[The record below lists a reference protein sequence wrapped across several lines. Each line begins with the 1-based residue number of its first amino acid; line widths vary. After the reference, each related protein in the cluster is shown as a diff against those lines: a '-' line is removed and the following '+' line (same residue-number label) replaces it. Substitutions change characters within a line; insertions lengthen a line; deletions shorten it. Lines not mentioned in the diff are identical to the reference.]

1 MRHWKRLFYYLIINV
16 LVSACTMITVLILW
30 QRYQPEIPPIVD
42 LNPLALITPLSPRSL
57 FTDYL
62 SSVETIEPTA
72 TPIQATETPLEEQI
86 AETPTTEMAYTVQPG
101 DTLGAIAVKFDITVA
116 EITEV
121 NEISDPDALVVGQ
134 VLTIRR
140 PLINPATQTP
150 PPTRDV
156 EAERETT
163 TPNPTSTPPP
173 VPGGSRVMIDS
184 VIGAGDLAS
193 ERIFLKRVGSGE
205 LSLNDWQLVAENGET
220 FDFPQLTLFEN
231 GAVFVYTKEGQT
243 TAVALYWALD
253 HPVWESGE
261 TVELLDDQGR
271 VHTTYEIP

>member
-1 MRHWKRLFYYLIINV
+1 MRHWKRLFYYLIINM

>member
-1 MRHWKRLFYYLIINV
+1 
-16 LVSACTMITVLILW
+16 
-30 QRYQPEIPPIVD
+30 
-42 LNPLALITPLSPRSL
+42 
-57 FTDYL
+57 
-62 SSVETIEPTA
+62 
-72 TPIQATETPLEEQI
+72 
-86 AETPTTEMAYTVQPG
+86 
-101 DTLGAIAVKFDITVA
+101 
-116 EITEV
+116 
-121 NEISDPDALVVGQ
+121 
-134 VLTIRR
+134 
-140 PLINPATQTP
+140 
-150 PPTRDV
+150 
-156 EAERETT
+156 
-163 TPNPTSTPPP
+163 
-173 VPGGSRVMIDS
+173 MIDS